1 MVIVPC
7 SMKTLSAVANGYAD
21 DLVARA
27 ADVVLKERRKLIVV
41 ARETP
46 LSGVHLEN
54 MSKIDR
60 YGGIIFP
67 PVPAFYNKPTTVDD
81 IVNQTVGR
89 ILDMIGLDAGGFER
103 WDGMRTSAE

>member
-7 SMKTLSAVANGYAD
+7 SMKTLSAVANGYAE
-21 DLVARA
+21 DLVSRA
-27 ADVVLKERRKLIVV
+27 ADVTLKERRRLVVV

-46 LSGVHLEN
+46 FSGVHLDN

-67 PVPAFYNKPTTVDD
+67 PVPAFYTKPQTVDD
-81 IVNQTVGR
+81 IVEQTVGR
-89 ILDMIGLDAGGFER
+89 ILDLLDLDTQAFSR
-103 WDGMRTSAE
+103 WEGM

>member
-1 MVIVPC
+1 MIIVPC
-7 SMKTLSAVANGYAD
+7 SMKTLSAVANGYAE
-21 DLVARA
+21 DLISRA
-27 ADVVLKERRKLIVV
+27 ADVVLKERRPLIVV

-67 PVPAFYNKPTTVDD
+67 PVPAFYNKPQSVDD
-81 IVNQTVGR
+81 IVEQTVGR
-89 ILDMIGLDAGGFER
+89 ILDLLNLDTKSFSR
-103 WDGMRTSAE
+103 WEGMEKVLK